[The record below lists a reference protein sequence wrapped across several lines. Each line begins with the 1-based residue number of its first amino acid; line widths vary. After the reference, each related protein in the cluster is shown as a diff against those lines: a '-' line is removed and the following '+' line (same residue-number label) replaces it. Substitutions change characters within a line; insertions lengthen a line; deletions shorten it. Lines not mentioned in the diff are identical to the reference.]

1 MNEDG
6 VGITIP
12 HDNQQENTQV
22 ETPVTSNAAIL
33 SDPEPS
39 FNESIDN
46 SLEDNTPVLPQAAPL
61 TPNIS
66 TNRSSNTFNATQDLK
81 QDNSKVPDFFNNA
94 IATAKASNEQTKRR
108 NRKLFFTI
116 GLVIGVIAIIAIIV
130 LVVIPFISNSILN
143 QKLSANNKE
152 IRVVFNEYA
161 NYVLNGTESTDEIGE
176 YDPGKNYNL
185 IAIYRRGDAKELAA
199 FYRKADEKYKKVKE
213 KVNELYTEDDENRT
227 QITVYSANFSLSYSH
242 AIHGDYSEKEL
253 AKVYLANGEEAAM
266 QKVKTFYSEYE
277 TEDYSST
284 YIGDAMTYYES
295 LIDILKYYTSNNCN
309 NSNDILNG
317 VCYEKFENDATFRRI
332 VSAKDDA
339 FERKR
344 LVMMYANECVY
355 EQIWSIYEQI
365 KE

>member
-12 HDNQQENTQV
+12 HDNQPENTQA
-22 ETPVTSNAAIL
+22 ETPAA
-33 SDPEPS
+33 SDTANFGDPEPS
-39 FNESIDN
+39 FNGPID
-46 SLEDNTPVLPQAAPL
+46 SSPEDTPVLPQAAPL
-61 TPNIS
+61 TPNIP
-66 TNRSSNTFNATQDLK
+66 TNRSSNAFNSTQDLK

-116 GLVIGVIAIIAIIV
+116 GLVIGVIAIIAIII

-199 FYRKADEKYKKVKE
+199 FYRKADEKYKKV
-213 KVNELYTEDDENRT
+213 
-227 QITVYSANFSLSYSH
+227 
-242 AIHGDYSEKEL
+242 SEKDERIIFGGRL
-253 AKVYLANGEEAAM
+253 GQYKYYDMHKVLEEA
-266 QKVKTFYSEYE
+266 
-277 TEDYSST
+277 
-284 YIGDAMTYYES
+284 
-295 LIDILKYYTSNNCN
+295 LKC
-309 NSNDILNG
+309 
-317 VCYEKFENDATFRRI
+317 
-332 VSAKDDA
+332 
-339 FERKR
+339 
-344 LVMMYANECVY
+344 ANEY
-355 EQIWSIYEQI
+355 I
-365 KE
+365 K